1 MATRFGGVSPAKA
14 YATKVKWLVA
24 GMATIIGV
32 LLFTVIMIVN
42 SSEARKDDVP
52 TAPVDAGQPSVQGP
66 AQADILVA
74 NKRIEQGERLE
85 EHMFTFVQMEENKVP
100 IAALRRKDLP
110 SVVGKFAA
118 KLIDPNIP
126 VLVDALSENKPINP
140 LNIPAGYRAVTIT
153 VDARTGVEGFAKP
166 NTRVDVLWTFTQDGR
181 QKVASIVRF
190 TKILSVGGVTGTEAN
205 KANIAGAHTTVTL
218 LVSEKDAKKIE
229 LARTLG
235 TLSLSLVGEQEQ
247 GAKDTDPDAISIQD
261 LIGRPATDDSQP
273 EEVASD
279 GVMYTSDPRSG
290 KQMRYILK
298 NGRWQQD
305 RNY

>member
-52 TAPVDAGQPSVQGP
+52 TATTESP
-66 AQADILVA
+66 AAVTNPARADILVA

-85 EHMFTFVQMEENKVP
+85 EHMFAFVEMDENKVP

-110 SVVGKFAA
+110 SVVGKFASR
-118 KLIDPNIP
+118 LIDPNVP
-126 VLVDALSENKPINP
+126 VLVDALSEVKPFNP

-205 KANIAGAHTTVTL
+205 KANINGNQTTVTL

-235 TLSLSLVGEQEQ
+235 SLSLSLVGEQEQ
-247 GAKDTDPDAISIQD
+247 GAKDSDPDAISIQD
-261 LIGRPATDDSQP
+261 LIGRPANEDAAP

-279 GVMYTSDPRSG
+279 GVMYTADPRSG

>member
-52 TAPVDAGQPSVQGP
+52 AAAPEGQPAVVNP
-66 AQADILVA
+66 ARADILVA

-85 EHMFTFVQMEENKVP
+85 EHMFAFVEMDENKVP

-110 SVVGKFAA
+110 SVVGKFSAR
-118 KLIDPNIP
+118 LIDPNIP
-126 VLVDALSENKPINP
+126 VLVDALSETKPINP

-190 TKILSVGGVTGTEAN
+190 TKILSVGGLTGTEAN
-205 KANIAGAHTTVTL
+205 KANINGNQTTVTL

-235 TLSLSLVGEQEQ
+235 ALSLSLVGEQEQ
-247 GAKDTDPDAISIQD
+247 GAKDSDPDAISIQD
-261 LIGRPATDDSQP
+261 LIGRPATEDAQP

-279 GVMYTSDPRSG
+279 GVMYTADPRSG

>member
-52 TAPVDAGQPSVQGP
+52 TAVVDSP
-66 AQADILVA
+66 AAVANPTRADILVA
-74 NKRIEQGERLE
+74 NRRIEQSERLE
-85 EHMFTFVQMEENKVP
+85 EHMFAFVEMDENKVP

-110 SVVGKFAA
+110 SVVGKFSSR
-118 KLIDPNIP
+118 LIDPNVP
-126 VLVDALSENKPINP
+126 VLVDALSETKPINP

-190 TKILSVGGVTGTEAN
+190 TKILSVGGLTGTEAN
-205 KANIAGAHTTVTL
+205 KANINGNQTTVTL

-235 TLSLSLVGEQEQ
+235 SLSLSLVGEQEQ
-247 GAKDTDPDAISIQD
+247 GAKDSDPDAISIQD
-261 LIGRPATDDSQP
+261 LIGRPANEDSQP

-279 GVMYTSDPRSG
+279 GVMYTADPRSG